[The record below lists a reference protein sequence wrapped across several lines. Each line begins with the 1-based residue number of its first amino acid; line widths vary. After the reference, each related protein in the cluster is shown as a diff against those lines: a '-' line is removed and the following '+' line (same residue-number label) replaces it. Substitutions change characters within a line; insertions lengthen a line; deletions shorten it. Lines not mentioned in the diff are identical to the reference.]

1 MAERIN
7 NVGASSYKIKVNSG
21 GDITL
26 DVGNGGKVTVSGD
39 LDIQGQS
46 TSIGSSE
53 LIVEDNTITLNN
65 GETGAGITLGTAGI
79 IIDRGV
85 RPDANLIFD
94 ESLQTIQ
101 GGSAYTGSWALKDQN
116 NVIQGLYAS
125 SIRPDPS
132 NANNL
137 TLLGAGTSIV
147 TVAGTDNYEEEVY
160 PYTGS
165 GNSAVITPNPSNTK
179 TKLSLATDDD
189 ALVNVKLMEDFVL
202 GFYTYNFQN
211 RIDRGDVTKTSVQ
224 TYDFEKDGTTSR
236 IEFGVDGT
244 NIATMFENRFDI
256 GNLTL
261 QGGSLTSQNTNGDV
275 ELKGNGTG
283 VVKITTPTTIIQ
295 QSDPSAPADGIS
307 LYSKPLADGGTG
319 LFFINQDTTQDEI
332 ASRNKALLFSI
343 IF

>member
-7 NVGASSYKIKVNSG
+7 NVGASSYKIKVTSG

-39 LDIQGQS
+39 LDVQGQS

-65 GETGAGITLGTAGI
+65 GETGAGISLGTSGL
-79 IIDRGV
+79 IIDRGT
-85 RPDANLIFD
+85 RPDANVIFD
-94 ESLQTIQ
+94 ESLQTIV
-101 GGSAYTGSWALKDQN
+101 GGTAYTGSWALRDQN
-116 NVIQGLYAS
+116 GAIQGLYAS

-132 NANNL
+132 SANNL
-137 TLLGAGTSIV
+137 TLLGSGSSIV
-147 TVAGTDNYEEEVY
+147 TVTGTTDYEKNLY

-165 GNSAVITPNPSNTK
+165 AITPNPSQPN
-179 TKLSLATDDD
+179 KLSLANDDD
-189 ALVNVKLMEDFVL
+189 ALVNAKLMEDYIL

-211 RIDRGDVTKTSVQ
+211 RIDRGESTKTFVQ
-224 TYDFEKDGTTSR
+224 TYDFEEDATTSR

-256 GNLTL
+256 GNLSL
-261 QGGSLTSQNTNGDV
+261 SGGSLTSQDTNGDV
-275 ELKGNGTG
+275 ELKGSGTG
-283 VVKITTPTTIIQ
+283 VVKITTPTTITQ
-295 QSDPSAPADGIS
+295 QSDPAVPTDGIS

-319 LFFINQDTTQDEI
+319 LFFVNQDSTQDEI